1 MCKESTTGILM
12 YDILIL
18 KLTGMDFSTIEYKF
32 HWFKFNLNLSVGG
45 GKGGELVSQVMF
57 YGLLSFM
64 AFRLS

>member
-1 MCKESTTGILM
+1 MCKESTAGILM

-32 HWFKFNLNLSVGG
+32 HWLKFNMNLSVGG
-45 GKGGELVSQVMF
+45 GGELVSQVMF